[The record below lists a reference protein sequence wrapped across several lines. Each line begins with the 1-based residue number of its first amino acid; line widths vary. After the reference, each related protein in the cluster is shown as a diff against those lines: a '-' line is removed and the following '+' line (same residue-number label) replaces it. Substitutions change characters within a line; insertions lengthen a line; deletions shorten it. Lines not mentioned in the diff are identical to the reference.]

1 MTVKAFAATASD
13 APLKPMSIERRETRD
28 EDVKID
34 ITFCGVCHSDI
45 HTAHND
51 WGNAVYPL
59 VPGHEIVGEVV
70 EIGAKVSNFKVGD
83 VVGVGCMVDSCLSCD
98 ACKDGDEQHC
108 HKRAT
113 MTYGSPDKV
122 SGGHT
127 HGGYS
132 QSITVREEF
141 VLHIPKNLDVKAVPP
156 LLCAGITT
164 YSPLKHYGVK
174 KGDKI
179 GVVGLG
185 GLGHLGVKFA
195 VAMGAEVT
203 VLSRSPGK
211 EADAREL
218 GADTLITT
226 DPAAFKAARGRFDF
240 LLNTVPVPHNLDTYL
255 SLLARNGKMVI
266 VGAIEPF
273 KGIHSGSLIS
283 GRKSLAGSLIGGI
296 AETQEMLE
304 FASKHGIVSD
314 IEMIDM
320 DGINEAWERVMA
332 SDVRYRFVIDMK
344 SLKD

>member
-13 APLKPMSIERRETRD
+13 SPLTPLNIERRETRD
-28 EDVKID
+28 NDVKID
-34 ITFCGVCHSDI
+34 ITYCGVCHSDI

-70 EIGAKVSNFKVGD
+70 EVGSSVSNFKVGD
-83 VVGVGCMVDSCLSCD
+83 LVGVGCLVDSCLTCD

-108 HKRAT
+108 HSRAT
-113 MTYGSPDKV
+113 WTYGSKDKV

-132 QSITVREEF
+132 QSITVRKEF

-164 YSPLKHYGVK
+164 YSPLKHFEIGKGHKVGV
-174 KGDKI
+174 I
-179 GVVGLG
+179 GLG

-195 VAMGAEVT
+195 KALGAEVT
-203 VLSRSPGK
+203 VLTRSPGK

-226 DPAAFKAARGRFDF
+226 DKEALKAARGRFDF
-240 LLNTVPVPHNLDTYL
+240 LLNTVPVPHSLDMYL
-255 SLLARNGKMVI
+255 GLLGRNGTMAI

-273 KGIHSGSLIS
+273 KGLHSGSLIG
-283 GRKSLAGSLIGGI
+283 GRKRLVGSAIGGI

-332 SDVRYRFVIDMK
+332 SDVRYRFVIDMN

>member
-1 MTVKAFAATASD
+1 MTVKAFGTTAAD
-13 APLKPMSIERRETRD
+13 APLIPMDIKRRDTRD
-28 EDVKID
+28 NDVKID
-34 ITFCGVCHSDI
+34 ITYCGVCHSDI

-51 WGNAVYPL
+51 WNNARYP
-59 VPGHEIVGEVV
+59 VIPGHEIVGEVM
-70 EIGAKVSNFKVGD
+70 EIGGNVSKFKIGD
-83 VVGVGCMVDSCLSCD
+83 LVGVGCMVDSCLTCPSCT
-98 ACKDGDEQHC
+98 DGEEQYC
-108 HKRAT
+108 YSRAT
-113 MTYGSPDKV
+113 MTYGSPDKI

-141 VLHIPKNLDVKAVPP
+141 VVNIPKNLDIKGVPP

-164 YSPLKHYGVK
+164 YSPLKHFGIG
-174 KGDKI
+174 KGDKV
-179 GVVGLG
+179 GVIGLG

-195 VAMGAEVT
+195 KALGAEVT

-211 EADAREL
+211 EADAKEL

-226 DPAAFKAARGRFDF
+226 DQDAFKKSRGRFDF
-240 LLNTVPVPHNLDTYL
+240 LLNTVPVPHNLDMYL
-255 SLLARNGKMVI
+255 SLLARNGTMCI

-273 KGIHSGSLIS
+273 KGLHSGSLIG
-283 GRKSLAGSLIGGI
+283 GRKSLAGSAIGGI
-296 AETQEMLE
+296 AETQEMLD

-320 DGINEAWERVMA
+320 DEINQAWERVMA

>member
-1 MTVKAFAATASD
+1 MTVKAFGTNASD
-13 APLKPMSIERRETRD
+13 EPLIPMTIERRDTRD
-28 EDVKID
+28 NDVKID
-34 ITFCGVCHSDI
+34 ISFCGVCHSDI

-51 WGNAVYPL
+51 WKNARYP
-59 VPGHEIVGEVV
+59 VIPGHEIVG
-70 EIGAKVSNFKVGD
+70 KVSEVGKDVSKFRVGD
-83 VVGVGCMVDSCLSCD
+83 IVGVGCMVDSCLSCES
-98 ACKDGDEQHC
+98 CQDGEEQYC
-108 HKRAT
+108 QNRPT
-113 MTYGSPDKV
+113 MTYGSPDKI

-141 VLHIPKNLDVKAVPP
+141 VLNIPENMDVKAVPP

-164 YSPLKHYGVK
+164 YSPLKHFEIGEGHKVGV
-174 KGDKI
+174 I
-179 GVVGLG
+179 GLG
-185 GLGHLGVKFA
+185 GLGHLGVKFTKA
-195 VAMGAEVT
+195 LGAEVT

-211 EADAREL
+211 ESDAREL

-226 DPAAFKAARGRFDF
+226 DKEAFKAARGRFDF

-255 SLLARNGKMVI
+255 SLLGRNGTMVI

-273 KGIHSGSLIS
+273 KGLHSGSLIG
-283 GRKSLAGSLIGGI
+283 GRKRLVGSAIGGI
-296 AETQEMLE
+296 AETQEMLD

-320 DGINEAWERVMA
+320 DQINHAWERVMA

>member
-1 MTVKAFAATASD
+1 MTVKAFGTTASD
-13 APLKPMSIERRETRD
+13 APLKPMDIERRDTR
-28 EDVKID
+28 ENDVKID

-51 WGNAVYPL
+51 WGNAKYPV
-59 VPGHEIVGEVV
+59 VPGHEIVGKVV
-70 EIGAKVSNFKVGD
+70 EVGGGVSKFKTGD
-83 VVGVGCMVDSCLSCD
+83 LVGVGCMVDSCLECE
-98 ACKDGDEQHC
+98 ACLDGDEQHC

-113 MTYGSPDKV
+113 MTYGSPDKI

-164 YSPLKHYGVK
+164 YSPLKHFGVK

-179 GVVGLG
+179 GVIGLG
-185 GLGHLGVKFA
+185 GLGHLAVKFA

-211 EADAREL
+211 EADAKEL

-226 DPAAFKAARGRFDF
+226 DKDAFKASRGRFDF
-240 LLNTVPVPHNLDTYL
+240 LLNTVPVPHNLDIYL
-255 SLLARNGKMVI
+255 SLLKRNGTMVI

-273 KGIHSGSLIS
+273 KGLHSGSLIG
-283 GRKSLAGSLIGGI
+283 GRKRLAGSAIGGI

-320 DGINEAWERVMA
+320 GEINRAWERVMA
-332 SDVRYRFVIDMK
+332 SDVRYRFVIDMQ
-344 SLKD
+344 S

>member
-1 MTVKAFAATASD
+1 MTVKAFGTTASD
-13 APLKPMSIERRETRD
+13 APLIPMNIERRETR
-28 EDVKID
+28 ENDVKIE
-34 ITFCGVCHSDI
+34 ITYCGVCHSDI

-51 WGNAVYPL
+51 WNNARYP
-59 VPGHEIVGEVV
+59 VIPGHEIVGEVV
-70 EIGAKVSNFKVGD
+70 EVGATVSKFKTGD
-83 VVGVGCMVDSCLSCD
+83 LVGVGCMVDSCLTCPSCT
-98 ACKDGDEQHC
+98 DGEEQYC
-108 HKRAT
+108 YSRAT

-141 VLHIPKNLDVKAVPP
+141 VVHIPKNLDVKAVPP

-164 YSPLKHYGVK
+164 YSPLKHFGISKGHKVGV
-174 KGDKI
+174 I
-179 GVVGLG
+179 GLG

-195 VAMGAEVT
+195 KALGADVT

-226 DPAAFKAARGRFDF
+226 DKEAFKKSRGRFDF

-255 SLLARNGKMVI
+255 SLLGRNGTMCI

-273 KGIHSGSLIS
+273 QGLHSGSLIG
-283 GRKSLAGSLIGGI
+283 GRKRLVGSAIGGI

-304 FASKHGIVSD
+304 FASEHGIVSD
-314 IEMIDM
+314 IEMINM
-320 DGINEAWERVMA
+320 DEINHAWERVMA

>member
-1 MTVKAFAATASD
+1 MTIKAFGTTASD
-13 APLKPMSIERRETRD
+13 APLIPMDIERRDTR
-28 EDVKID
+28 ENDVKID

-51 WGNAVYPL
+51 WKNARYP
-59 VPGHEIVGEVV
+59 VIPGHEIVGKVV
-70 EIGAKVSNFKVGD
+70 EVGSTVSKFTVGD
-83 VVGVGCMVDSCLSCD
+83 VVGVGCMVDSCLTCE
-98 ACKDGDEQHC
+98 ACLDGDEQHC

-141 VLHIPKNLDVKAVPP
+141 VLHIPENLDVKAVPP

-164 YSPLKHYGVK
+164 YSPLKHFNIGKGHKVGV
-174 KGDKI
+174 I
-179 GVVGLG
+179 GLG

-195 VAMGAEVT
+195 KALGADVT

-211 EADAREL
+211 EADAQEL

-226 DPAAFKAARGRFDF
+226 DKDAFKAARGRFDF
-240 LLNTVPVPHNLDTYL
+240 LLNTVPVPHNLDMYL
-255 SLLARNGKMVI
+255 SLLGRNGTMVI

-273 KGIHSGSLIS
+273 QGLHSGSLIG
-283 GRKSLAGSLIGGI
+283 GRKRLVGSAIGGI

-320 DGINEAWERVMA
+320 DEINHAWERVMA
-332 SDVRYRFVIDMK
+332 SDVRYRFVIDMQ

>member
-1 MTVKAFAATASD
+1 MTVKAFGTTAAD
-13 APLKPMSIERRETRD
+13 APLKPMTIERRDTR
-28 EDVKID
+28 ENDVKID
-34 ITFCGVCHSDI
+34 IAFCGVCHSDI

-51 WGNAVYPL
+51 WKNARYP
-59 VPGHEIVGEVV
+59 VIPGHEIVGKVT
-70 EIGAKVSNFKVGD
+70 EIGAKVSKFEIGD
-83 VVGVGCMVDSCLSCD
+83 LVGVGCMVDSCLSCD
-98 ACKDGDEQHC
+98 ACLDGDEQHC
-108 HKRAT
+108 HERAT
-113 MTYGSPDKV
+113 MTYGSPDKI

-141 VLHIPKNLDVKAVPP
+141 VLHIPENLDVKAVPP

-164 YSPLKHYGVK
+164 YSPLKHFNIGAGHKVGV
-174 KGDKI
+174 I
-179 GVVGLG
+179 GLG

-195 VAMGAEVT
+195 KALGANVT

-211 EADAREL
+211 EADAQGL

-226 DPAAFKAARGRFDF
+226 DKDALKAARGRFDF
-240 LLNTVPVPHNLDTYL
+240 LLNTVPVPHNLDMYL
-255 SLLARNGKMVI
+255 RLLGRNGTMVI

-273 KGIHSGSLIS
+273 QGLHSGSLIG
-283 GRKSLAGSLIGGI
+283 GRKRLAGSAIGGI

-314 IEMIDM
+314 IEMINM
-320 DGINEAWERVMA
+320 DEINHAWERVMA
-332 SDVRYRFVIDMK
+332 ADVRYRFVIDMQ

>member
-1 MTVKAFAATASD
+1 MTVKAFGANASD
-13 APLKPMSIERRETRD
+13 APLIPMEIERRAPREN
-28 EDVKID
+28 DVKID
-34 ITFCGVCHSDI
+34 ITYCGVCHSDI

-51 WGNAVYPL
+51 WNNAVYP
-59 VPGHEIVGEVV
+59 VIPGHEIVGEVV
-70 EIGAKVSNFKVGD
+70 EVGSSVSNFKKGD
-83 VVGVGCMVDSCLSCD
+83 LVGVGCLVDSCMTCE
-98 ACKDGDEQHC
+98 ACLDGDEQHC
-108 HKRAT
+108 HSRAT
-113 MTYGSPDKV
+113 WTYGSADKV

-164 YSPLKHYGVK
+164 YSPLKRFGVK
-174 KGDKI
+174 KGDKV
-179 GVVGLG
+179 GVIGLG

-226 DPAAFKAARGRFDF
+226 DRSAFKAARGRFDF

-273 KGIHSGSLIS
+273 EGLHSSSLIS

-296 AETQEMLE
+296 KETQEMLE
-304 FASKHGIVSD
+304 FASEHDIVSD

-320 DGINEAWERVMA
+320 DQINRAWERVMA

>member
-1 MTVKAFAATASD
+1 MTVKAFGTTASD
-13 APLKPMSIERRETRD
+13 APLSPMDIERRDTR
-28 EDVKID
+28 ENDVKID
-34 ITFCGVCHSDI
+34 ITYCGVCHSDI

-51 WGNAVYPL
+51 WKNAIYP
-59 VPGHEIVGEVV
+59 VIPGHEIVGEVV
-70 EIGAKVSNFKVGD
+70 EVGSGVSNFKVGD
-83 VVGVGCMVDSCLSCD
+83 IVGVGCMVDSCLTCE
-98 ACKDGDEQHC
+98 ACLDGDEQHC

-113 MTYGSPDKV
+113 MTYGGQDKI

-164 YSPLKHYGVK
+164 DSPLKHFNIGKGHKVGV
-174 KGDKI
+174 I
-179 GVVGLG
+179 GLG

-195 VAMGAEVT
+195 KALGADVA

-226 DPAAFKAARGRFDF
+226 DKEAFKAARGRFDF
-240 LLNTVPVPHNLDTYL
+240 LLNTVPVPHSLDTYL
-255 SLLARNGKMVI
+255 SLLARNGTMVI

-273 KGIHSGSLIS
+273 QGLHSGSLIG
-283 GRKSLAGSLIGGI
+283 GRKRLVGSAIGGI

-320 DGINEAWERVMA
+320 DEINHAWERVMA

>member
-13 APLKPMSIERRETRD
+13 SLLTPMSIERRDTRD
-28 EDVKID
+28 NDVKLD

-51 WGNAVYPL
+51 WGNGVYPL
-59 VPGHEIVGEVV
+59 VPGHEIVGKVTEV
-70 EIGAKVSNFKVGD
+70 GKDVSNFKVGD
-83 VVGVGCMVDSCLSCD
+83 IVGVGCMVDSCLTCE
-98 ACKDGDEQHC
+98 ACKAGDEQHC

-113 MTYGSPDKV
+113 MTYGSPDKL

-164 YSPLKHYGVK
+164 YSPLKHFGAK
-174 KGDKI
+174 KGHKI

-211 EADAREL
+211 EADARAL

-226 DPAAFKAARGRFDF
+226 DREAFKAARGRFDF
-240 LLNTVPVPHNLDTYL
+240 LLNTVPVPHNLDLYL
-255 SLLARNGKMVI
+255 SLLGRNGQMVI

-273 KGIHSGSLIS
+273 EGLHSRSLIG
-283 GRKSLAGSLIGGI
+283 GRKSLSGSLIGGI

-320 DGINEAWERVMA
+320 DEINTAWERVMA

>member
-1 MTVKAFAATASD
+1 MTVKAFGTTASD
-13 APLKPMSIERRETRD
+13 APLIPMEIERRDTR
-28 EDVKID
+28 ENDVKID

-51 WGNAVYPL
+51 WGNAIYP
-59 VPGHEIVGEVV
+59 VIPGHEIVGEVV
-70 EIGAKVSNFKVGD
+70 EVGSGVSNFKAGD
-83 VVGVGCMVDSCLSCD
+83 IVGVGCMVDSCL
-98 ACKDGDEQHC
+98 ACEACLDGDEQHC

-113 MTYGSPDKV
+113 MTYGGQDKI

-164 YSPLKHYGVK
+164 YSPLKHF
-174 KGDKI
+174 KI
-179 GVVGLG
+179 GKGHKVGVIGLG

-226 DPAAFKAARGRFDF
+226 DKDAFKAARGRFDF
-240 LLNTVPVPHNLDTYL
+240 LLNTVPVPHSLDIYL
-255 SLLARNGKMVI
+255 RLLARNGTMVI

-273 KGIHSGSLIS
+273 EGLHSGSLIG
-283 GRKSLAGSLIGGI
+283 GRKRLAGSAIGGI

-320 DGINEAWERVMA
+320 DEINHAWERVMA
-332 SDVRYRFVIDMK
+332 SDVRYRFVIDMQ

>member
-1 MTVKAFAATASD
+1 MTVKAFGTTASD
-13 APLKPMSIERRETRD
+13 APLKSMEIKRRDTR
-28 EDVKID
+28 ENDVKID
-34 ITFCGVCHSDI
+34 ITYCGVCHSDI

-59 VPGHEIVGEVV
+59 VPGHEIVGKVV
-70 EIGAKVSNFKVGD
+70 EVGESVSKFKPGD
-83 VVGVGCMVDSCLSCD
+83 LVGVGCLVDSCQTCE
-98 ACKDGDEQHC
+98 ACQAGDEQHC
-108 HKRAT
+108 HKNAT
-113 MTYGSPDKV
+113 WTYGSKDKI

-226 DPAAFKAARGRFDF
+226 DREAFKAARGRFDF
-240 LLNTVPVPHNLDTYL
+240 LLNTVPVPHNLDLYL

-273 KGIHSGSLIS
+273 EGLHSRSLIG

-320 DGINEAWERVMA
+320 DEINHAWERVMA
-332 SDVRYRFVIDMK
+332 SDVRYRFVIDMQ